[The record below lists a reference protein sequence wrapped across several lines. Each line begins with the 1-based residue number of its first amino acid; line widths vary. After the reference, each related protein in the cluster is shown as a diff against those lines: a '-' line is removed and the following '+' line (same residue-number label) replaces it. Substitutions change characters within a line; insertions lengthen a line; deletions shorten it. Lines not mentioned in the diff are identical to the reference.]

1 MLTPKNALNEY
12 YNGSYNNCGYDMEFK
27 CKRCN
32 SYIDVDK
39 ITTLDIF
46 ACHSCGYSYTK
57 LYPDELGKDVIIDIH
72 KFLNK
77 SHFGTKDNY
86 GNLFIE

>member
-1 MLTPKNALNEY
+1 M
-12 YNGSYNNCGYDMEFK
+12 DFR

-32 SYIDVDK
+32 SCIDVDK
-39 ITTLDIF
+39 ISSLDIF

-57 LYPDELGKDVIIDIH
+57 LYPDELGKDVIIDVH

-77 SHFGTKDNY
+77 SLFGTKDNY